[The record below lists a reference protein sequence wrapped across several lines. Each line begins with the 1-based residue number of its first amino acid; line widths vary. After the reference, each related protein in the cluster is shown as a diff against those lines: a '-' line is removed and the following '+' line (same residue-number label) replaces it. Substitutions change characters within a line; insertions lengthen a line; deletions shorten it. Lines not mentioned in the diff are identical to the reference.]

1 MSTVKKQITKKEQ
14 QMASESVARLSQFAG
29 RRKSSKSNEVRITLQ
44 GEDIMIPEKALI
56 HLIEV
61 LSNMSDGKSVDIV
74 AEDAELST
82 QKAADILN
90 VSRPFIIKLL
100 EQGRIPFKKVGKH
113 RRILLHDVLRVK
125 EQQNKVRESQLEKLV
140 KDSQILGLGY

>member
-1 MSTVKKQITKKEQ
+1 
-14 QMASESVARLSQFAG
+14 MASESVARLSQFAG